1 MAMGPVIRVKY
12 FGYFRQLAGTK
23 EESLDMEGTTVASLL
38 EFLRKKHGEEFF
50 RIVVSE
56 GKIRDDVLVLLNQ
69 RSAREQD
76 AISPGD
82 EVAILPPVTGG

>member
-1 MAMGPVIRVKY
+1 MIRVKF

-23 EESLDMEGTTVASLL
+23 EESLDIEGTTIASLL
-38 EFLRKKHGEEFF
+38 ELLKKRHGEEFF

-69 RSAREQD
+69 KSAREQD
-76 AISPGD
+76 TIASGD